1 MFPQNWL
8 YRGAQNRRFFAFS
21 RTSKNVVEMCIL
33 RIASWTLSQNT
44 RDLLKNLSVAKNE
57 FRKLRKLHSRSYSR
71 PLLES
76 ACSHESDFYE
86 FPLSSRKSTQKY
98 VKSIEDYRVFR
109 VPEDPTNP
117 KFVENVVF
125 NRLISTSLFRDV
137 AAEARGGQMVENS
150 KEKLDFTEFRLLG
163 RTEKDYTCRRILT
176 VFEKVASFLE
186 FLLIHLPISWKLR
199 VFSQKTYT
207 RKGIVISRRRVLL
220 DNHSSFD
227 TPGANVSWIRKM
239 WRNLMNFVEKSWLFI
254 KTLENT
260 SKSGTKNAE
269 NQKTSGQLMKNTCL
283 VKSLKNT

>member
-1 MFPQNWL
+1 
-8 YRGAQNRRFFAFS
+8 
-21 RTSKNVVEMCIL
+21 MCTL
-33 RIASWTLSQNT
+33 RIASRPLSQNT
-44 RDLLKNLSVAKNE
+44 RDPLKNLTVAKNE

-76 ACSHESDFYE
+76 ACSCESDFYE

-163 RTEKDYTCRRILT
+163 RTEKDYNCLCILT

-186 FLLIHLPISWKLR
+186 CLLIHLPNS
-199 VFSQKTYT
+199 
-207 RKGIVISRRRVLL
+207 
-220 DNHSSFD
+220 
-227 TPGANVSWIRKM
+227 
-239 WRNLMNFVEKSWLFI
+239 
-254 KTLENT
+254 
-260 SKSGTKNAE
+260 
-269 NQKTSGQLMKNTCL
+269 
-283 VKSLKNT
+283 